1 MVKEIEVIKRQ
12 VKTLK
17 GNSLFIYNSLV
28 QRFEDSFVS
37 FDEVKT
43 MVIDRYAKIAA
54 DNKEFKTS
62 HKGETNWGY
71 GKQVKHCEHKV
82 ASKILKVLERLSPDN
97 ITELM
102 AEIEKLQDASFK
114 SGDSA
119 EVEVARN
126 LFHGA
131 INQLNSLLY
140 F

>member
-1 MVKEIEVIKRQ
+1 MVKEIESPKRQ
-12 VKTLK
+12 IKTLK
-17 GNSLFIYNSLV
+17 GNSLFIYNALLS
-28 QRFEDSFVS
+28 RFDDSFIT

-43 MVIDRYAKIAA
+43 LIVERYSKIAA

-71 GKQVKHCEHKV
+71 GKQVKHCEYKV
-82 ASKILKVLERLSPDN
+82 ASKILKVLERLTPDN

-102 AEIEKLQDASFK
+102 TELEKMQDASFK
-114 SGDSA
+114 SGDSS